1 MDAPERSALVRAT
14 GAAVARV
21 TRTAGDTHTAIL
33 GVVQDAL
40 APFGPA
46 VQLPV
51 AATGLVA
58 RANYATVSAAARATA
73 AVGAPVVASRT
84 PPDALPASTQPGSVA
99 WLAALSAAFGDRMAT
114 DEAVATLTV
123 PMALRHE
130 GALVGLDTLGGLPEA
145 RERLVVFVHGLGS
158 HESMWSREYL
168 AAVGSCR
175 ATPMAV
181 RYTTGQAIAVSGAEL
196 DLLLEEVVARWPVL
210 VRGIVLVGHSMGGL
224 VIREALAGEGSWR
237 GLVTDVVTL
246 GTPHAGAPL
255 ERAARRMLAVAGARP
270 ITAPL
275 AALGDERS
283 AGIKDLAFGDVAT
296 PGPGAAWH
304 LVAGS
309 LGGRAVAGRLGDGM
323 VSLSSAFAV
332 PDEVTAQRVHLQGAD
347 HMALLDH
354 GEVVDVIRGVLG
366 SC

>member
-1 MDAPERSALVRAT
+1 
-14 GAAVARV
+14 V

-33 GVVQDAL
+33 EVVEEAL
-40 APFGPA
+40 APLGPA

-58 RANYATVSAAARATA
+58 RAHYATVSAAARASA
-73 AVGAPVVASRT
+73 VVGAPVAAART
-84 PPDALPASTQPGSVA
+84 PPGAIRASTQPGAVA
-99 WLAALSAAFGDRMAT
+99 WLAALSAAFGDRMAA
-114 DEAVATLTV
+114 DAAVAALTV

-130 GALVGLDTLGGLPEA
+130 GALVGLDTLGRLPEA
-145 RERLVVFVHGLGS
+145 RERLVVLVHGLGS
-158 HESMWSREYL
+158 HESMWSAEYL
-168 AAVGSCR
+168 ATVRGCR
-175 ATPMAV
+175 ATPLTV

-210 VRGIVLVGHSMGGL
+210 VRGIILVGHSMGGL

-237 GLVTDVVTL
+237 GLVTDVITL

-283 AGIKDLAFGDVAT
+283 TGIKDLGFGDVAP

-309 LGGRAVAGRLGDGM
+309 LGGPAMAGRLGDGM

-332 PDEVTAQRVHLQGAD
+332 PDEVTAQRVHLRGAD
-347 HMALLDH
+347 HLALLDH
-354 GEVVDVIRGVLG
+354 GEVVDLIRGVLG
-366 SC
+366 RC